1 MSAVLP
7 ASAMRRVTCTE
18 LKNLAAAYR
27 PALYYAAAQCARE
40 TKIYLHWTA
49 GHYGQFFADYHVQ
62 IDADGTLYVI
72 GDGALDVLLAATYRR
87 NSGSV
92 SVAVLG
98 ACGAT
103 TEHLGAEPPTA
114 AQIEAMAMAVTALA
128 DGLWLTIDKARI
140 LTHGEAAD
148 NEDGVRA
155 HAPYGPLDMRAL
167 GPRVPRNGGEPRVS
181 PMGRGR
187 HARRRCAPRKGT
199 VVSSAQ
205 IDCPARAERIL
216 IYDHGIP
223 QIPIDSIKMT
233 VSHIM
238 SANMTGGHFIGEIKG
253 LSWNKQNTGIPS
265 SSY

>member
-7 ASAMRRVTCTE
+7 ASAMRRVTCAE

-62 IDADGTLYVI
+62 IDADGGIYVI
-72 GDGALDVLLAATYRR
+72 GGGA
-87 NSGSV
+87 
-92 SVAVLG
+92 
-98 ACGAT
+98 
-103 TEHLGAEPPTA
+103 
-114 AQIEAMAMAVTALA
+114 
-128 DGLWLTIDKARI
+128 
-140 LTHGEAAD
+140 
-148 NEDGVRA
+148 
-155 HAPYGPLDMRAL
+155 LDMRAM
-167 GPRVPRNGGEPRVS
+167 GPRVPRHAREPRVQS
-181 PMGRGR
+181 VGVGR
-187 HARRRCAPRKGT
+187 HARRRCPARQGA
-199 VVSSAQ
+199 VVSGAQ

>member
-7 ASAMRRVTCTE
+7 ASVMRRVTCTE

-62 IDADGTLYVI
+62 IDADGGIYVI
-72 GDGALDVLLAATYRR
+72 GDGALDALLAATYRR

-114 AQIEAMAMAVTALA
+114 VQIEAMAMAVTALA
-128 DGLWLTIDKARI
+128 HPDARR
-140 LTHGEAAD
+140 G
-148 NEDGVRA
+148 GRQRGRRA
-155 HAPYGPLDMRAL
+155 RPCPLRPALDMRAM
-167 GPRVPRNGGEPRVS
+167 GPRVPRHAREPRLS
-181 PMGRGR
+181 PLGRGR
-187 HARRRCAPRKGT
+187 HARRRCAPRKDT